1 VILLPWRAAS
11 SLVHHRT
18 WGLTYIGILFLTL
31 ILILTLTRTLIPTLT
46 HILSNTRIH
55 LIHHPPTVTF
65 ASLISQICP
74 VFVRKARLRV
84 KFLYPA
90 SELSFNHSL

>member
-1 VILLPWRAAS
+1 MLLPWRAAG
-11 SLVHHRT
+11 SLAHHRS
-18 WGLTYIGILFLTL
+18 WGRTYIGILFLTL
-31 ILILTLTRTLIPTLT
+31 TLTPTLIPTRT
-46 HILSNTRIH
+46 HILSNTWIQ

-65 ASLISQICP
+65 ASLISQICQ

-84 KFLYPA
+84 KFLYRA